1 MTYMERINSWEFLK
15 DLEDS
20 VGYKYT
26 IYIQSVSGIIEPICG
41 GIIEYVEEED
51 NTIYIK
57 LEGMRNLER
66 FPLDSIK
73 SIERNGGEYKIIYN
87 DDSFFIVTIV

>member
-1 MTYMERINSWEFLK
+1 MEKISSWEFLK

-26 IYIQSVSGIIEPICG
+26 IYILSVSGRIEPICG
-41 GIIEYVEEED
+41 GIIEYAEEEG

-57 LEGMRNLER
+57 LEGARNLER
-66 FPLDSIK
+66 FTLDTIK
-73 SIERNGGEYKIIYN
+73 CIERHGREYKIIYD